1 MLQCTSMYC
10 PCSYPFEIIKSGLI
24 VLNNLVHF
32 LQVDAEK
39 NEDKSFFFMSDDALT
54 CDKLMILI
62 HGSGVVRAGQ
72 WARRLLTWYYACLI
86 FPSAALY
93 SGTLMKWRPK
103 GLAKFVCYT
112 DVFVVSS
119 SFIYDYFTTTGVRK
133 SQVILGTSLCRGL
146 LCWGSTVVPP
156 LQPNMH

>member
-1 MLQCTSMYC
+1 MYYS
-10 PCSYPFEIIKSGLI
+10 CSFPFQIIKSGLI

-32 LQVDAEK
+32 LQVDAEEH
-39 NEDKSFFFMSDDALT
+39 EDKSFFFMSDDALT

-72 WARRLLTWYYACLI
+72 WARRSLTRYYACL

-93 SGTLMKWRPK
+93 SGTSMKRRAK

-112 DVFVVSS
+112 EVSLYQG
-119 SFIYDYFTTTGVRK
+119 SFTYNNYFSITGVRK
-133 SQVILGTSLCRGL
+133 S
-146 LCWGSTVVPP
+146 
-156 LQPNMH
+156 

>member
-1 MLQCTSMYC
+1 MYY
-10 PCSYPFEIIKSGLI
+10 PCSYSFEIIKSGLI

-32 LQVDAEK
+32 LQVDAEE

-72 WARRLLTWYYACLI
+72 WARRSLTRYYACL

-93 SGTLMKWRPK
+93 SVEP
-103 GLAKFVCYT
+103 
-112 DVFVVSS
+112 
-119 SFIYDYFTTTGVRK
+119 
-133 SQVILGTSLCRGL
+133 Q
-146 LCWGSTVVPP
+146 
-156 LQPNMH
+156 

>member
-1 MLQCTSMYC
+1 MYC
-10 PCSYPFEIIKSGLI
+10 PCSYPFEIIKSVLI

-32 LQVDAEK
+32 LQVDAEE

-72 WARRLLTWYYACLI
+72 WARRSLTRYYACL

-93 SGTLMKWRPK
+93 SVKQRPK

-112 DVFVVSS
+112 EVSLYQGSFVYNKLFYYYWGKKIVS
-119 SFIYDYFTTTGVRK
+119 Y
-133 SQVILGTSLCRGL
+133 
-146 LCWGSTVVPP
+146 
-156 LQPNMH
+156 

>member
-1 MLQCTSMYC
+1 MYC
-10 PCSYPFEIIKSGLI
+10 PYSYPFEIIKSGLI

-32 LQVDAEK
+32 LQVDAEE

-72 WARRLLTWYYACLI
+72 WARRSLRYYACL

-93 SGTLMKWRPK
+93 SGTSMKRRAK

-112 DVFVVSS
+112 EVS
-119 SFIYDYFTTTGVRK
+119 
-133 SQVILGTSLCRGL
+133 L
-146 LCWGSTVVPP
+146 
-156 LQPNMH
+156 